1 MLTVQELAEL
11 LGTTTRGVRFRLELL
26 GDMVSPYLHR
36 GTKNEIL
43 VDQAGI
49 ALLQRLED
57 LRKSRQLSL
66 RQALQALKEEQ
77 NENRDSDAR
86 KPVSEVTL
94 ASDSGESWAVKALIE
109 ELRRANEALQRERDY
124 WRDLAIKLQ
133 EQVRDLERLALPA
146 PKDRKPW
153 WAFGIFRWLWGG

>member
-1 MLTVQELAEL
+1 MLTIQELAEL

-66 RQALQALKEEQ
+66 RQALQMLKEEQ
-77 NENRDSDAR
+77 DGNRDFGAR

-94 ASDSGESWAVKALIE
+94 DSGAGEAWAVKALIE
-109 ELRRANEALQRERDY
+109 ELRRTNEALQRERDY

-153 WAFGIFRWLWGG
+153 RAFGIFRWLWGS

>member
-43 VDQAGI
+43 VDQAGV

-66 RQALQALKEEQ
+66 RQALQALKEEHVG
-77 NENRDSDAR
+77 NVGDDVR

-94 ASDSGESWAVKALIE
+94 DSDPGESWAIKALIE

-124 WRDLAIKLQ
+124 WREMALKLQ

-153 WAFGIFRWLWGG
+153 WARGIFRWLWSG

>member
-1 MLTVQELAEL
+1 MLTVQELAGL

-36 GTKNEIL
+36 GTKNEVL
-43 VDQAGI
+43 VDQAGV

-57 LRKSRQLSL
+57 LRKARQLTL
-66 RQALQALKEEQ
+66 RQAVQILKDEREE
-77 NENRDSDAR
+77 NEVNAVREPMSNITSNSD
-86 KPVSEVTL
+86 P
-94 ASDSGESWAVKALIE
+94 GESWAVKTLIE
-109 ELRRANEALQRERDY
+109 ELRRVNESLQRERDY
-124 WRDLAIKLQ
+124 WRDLALKLQ

-153 WAFGIFRWLWGG
+153 WARGIFRWLWST